1 MSPGIKG
8 GYFSPPSPPETALK
22 PTDRSTPHRQWL
34 FPAFALSVGV
44 LGAVAVWL
52 GLAITL
58 RSTCAWM
65 APLAALDMVLM
76 LRLAAAPAGW
86 LRSGVAVLATAAA
99 IAASY
104 WMIVATQMGLLLGL
118 SPMESAQRLGP
129 VLAGELLRHGTDG
142 WDLGLVLLALLI
154 AGRLGR

>member
-1 MSPGIKG
+1 M
-8 GYFSPPSPPETALK
+8 PPTL
-22 PTDRSTPHRQWL
+22 RSNPLVPWL
-34 FPAFALSVGV
+34 LPAFALVVGV

-52 GLAITL
+52 GLAISL
-58 RSTCAWM
+58 RSTCAWV

-76 LRLAAAPAGW
+76 LRLAMAPRGPKRAAMALAGT
-86 LRSGVAVLATAAA
+86 VAA

-104 WMIVATQMGLLLGL
+104 WMIVATQMGFLLGL

-142 WDLGLVLLALLI
+142 WDIGLSLLALVL
-154 AGRLGR
+154 AWRLGR

>member
-1 MSPGIKG
+1 LAQ
-8 GYFSPPSPPETALK
+8 T
-22 PTDRSTPHRQWL
+22 HRPDHPLRWL
-34 FPAFALSVGV
+34 LPAFALMVGV

-58 RSTCAWM
+58 RSTCAWV

-76 LRLAAAPAGW
+76 LRLAMAPPGAARAAMALTGT
-86 LRSGVAVLATAAA
+86 VAA

-104 WMIVATQMGLLLGL
+104 WMIVATQMGFLLGL

-129 VLAGELLRHGTDG
+129 VLAGELLRHGTGG
-142 WDLGLVLLALLI
+142 WDIGLSLTALVLAW
-154 AGRLGR
+154 RLGR

>member
-1 MSPGIKG
+1 MNP
-8 GYFSPPSPPETALK
+8 T
-22 PTDRSTPHRQWL
+22 TDRSRRPGAWL
-34 FPAFALSVGV
+34 FPVFALAVGV

-76 LRLAAAPAGW
+76 LRLAAAPPGR
-86 LRSGVAVLATAAA
+86 LRATAAVLATVSAIVAA
-99 IAASY
+99 Y

-118 SPMESAQRLGP
+118 SPAESAQRLGP
-129 VLAGELLRHGTDG
+129 VLAGELLRHGTDA
-142 WDLGLVLLALLI
+142 WDLGLALLALGI
-154 AGRLGR
+154 AWWLGR

>member
-1 MSPGIKG
+1 L
-8 GYFSPPSPPETALK
+8 A
-22 PTDRSTPHRQWL
+22 PTDRSTRPLQWL
-34 FPAFALSVGV
+34 LPAFALAVGV

-58 RSTCAWM
+58 RSTCAWV

-76 LRLAAAPAGW
+76 LRLAMAPAGAA
-86 LRSGVAVLATAAA
+86 RAALALAGTVAA

-104 WMIVATQMGLLLGL
+104 WMIVATQMGFLLGL

-142 WDLGLVLLALLI
+142 WDIGLSLLALVL
-154 AGRLGR
+154 AWRLGR

>member
-1 MSPGIKG
+1 M
-8 GYFSPPSPPETALK
+8 K
-22 PTDRSTPHRQWL
+22 PTDRSKRLGQWL
-34 FPAFALSVGV
+34 FPAFALAIGV

-58 RSTCAWM
+58 NSTCAWM

-86 LRSGVAVLATAAA
+86 LRAVVAVMGTAAT

-142 WDLGLVLLALLI
+142 WDIGLPLLALLI
-154 AGRLGR
+154 AARLGR

>member
-1 MSPGIKG
+1 MS
-8 GYFSPPSPPETALK
+8 
-22 PTDRSTPHRQWL
+22 PTDRSTRPLQWL
-34 FPAFALSVGV
+34 LPAFALAVGV

-58 RSTCAWM
+58 RSTCAWV
-65 APLAALDMVLM
+65 APLAALDMALM
-76 LRLAAAPAGW
+76 LRLAMAPPGQA
-86 LRSGVAVLATAAA
+86 RAVLAVAGTVAA

-104 WMIVATQMGLLLGL
+104 WMIVATQMGFLLGL

-142 WDLGLVLLALLI
+142 WDIGLSLLALVL
-154 AGRLGR
+154 AWRLGR

>member
-1 MSPGIKG
+1 M
-8 GYFSPPSPPETALK
+8 
-22 PTDRSTPHRQWL
+22 PTLRSNPLLPWL
-34 FPAFALSVGV
+34 LPAFALVVGV

-52 GLAITL
+52 GLAISL
-58 RSTCAWM
+58 RSTCAWV

-76 LRLAAAPAGW
+76 LRLALAPAGA
-86 LRSGVAVLATAAA
+86 LRSALAVLGTVVA

-104 WMIVATQMGLLLGL
+104 WMIVATQMGFLLGL

-142 WDLGLVLLALLI
+142 WDIGLSLLALVL
-154 AGRLGR
+154 AWRLGR

>member
-1 MSPGIKG
+1 MTRTHHPAH
-8 GYFSPPSPPETALK
+8 PL
-22 PTDRSTPHRQWL
+22 RWL
-34 FPAFALSVGV
+34 LPAFALAVGV

-58 RSTCAWM
+58 RSTCAWV

-76 LRLAAAPAGW
+76 LRLAMAPAGAA
-86 LRSGVAVLATAAA
+86 RAAMALAGTVAA

-104 WMIVATQMGLLLGL
+104 WMIVATQMGFLLGL

-129 VLAGELLRHGTDG
+129 VLAGELLRHGTNG
-142 WDLGLVLLALLI
+142 WDIGLTLLALVL
-154 AGRLGR
+154 AWRLGR